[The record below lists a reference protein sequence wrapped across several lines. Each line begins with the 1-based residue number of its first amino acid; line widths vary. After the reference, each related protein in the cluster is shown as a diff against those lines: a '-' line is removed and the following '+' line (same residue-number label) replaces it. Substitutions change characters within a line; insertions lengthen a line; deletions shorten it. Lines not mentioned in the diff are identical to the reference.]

1 MSEPLAR
8 GEAPPRAELTTN
20 ALGLRT
26 VADGKF
32 PYIMK
37 LCFSSSRTI
46 PSSFPPSSGGSSSSA
61 SANNGHA
68 KMQQDSE

>member
-1 MSEPLAR
+1 MT
-8 GEAPPRAELTTN
+8 LT
-20 ALGLRT
+20 
-26 VADGKF
+26 DGKF

-46 PSSFPPSSGGSSSSA
+46 PSNFPPSSAGSSSSA